1 MKPLSRRQLL
11 GLGAGAAATAALS
24 SCASPGAVSV
34 NTTPVIPAIAEGEK
48 ITLTYWSWLKD
59 LQNVA
64 DIWNAQNP
72 NVQVEA
78 VWIQGGNS
86 GGYQKMYS
94 ALAAGGGP
102 DIGQVELRQV
112 PEFLLQNGLVD
123 LSRYGAEE
131 YADQYDA
138 GLWSQVRFNDG
149 IYGIPQDSG
158 PMAFYYQTEPLEQ
171 LGAQPPAT
179 WEEWATLSAEVRNLG
194 PDTYLD
200 VFPVGDASVFTA
212 YATQA
217 GAVWFGTEGD
227 EWIINMT
234 DDLTVMVAEFFD
246 KAIDADIV
254 NTAYGA
260 YSPPWY
266 AAAAEGRAVGVTGAS
281 WGDALIQSVSGGE
294 GKWRVAP
301 MQTWGDTGFGSTYLG
316 GSTAAVLANSA
327 HPKEAL
333 DFSIWMT
340 TSPEGIDAMIE
351 NSGIGWSPATDYI
364 GEQRQQPSEF
374 FSGQNYNEEVFVPM
388 AQQQNLDWV
397 WSPLTQYTLNAL
409 GDGFRRKLTT
419 GQTLVDTLSIV
430 QKDVVNAFR
439 NKGLSVRTAES

>member
-1 MKPLSRRQLL
+1 ML
-11 GLGAGAAATAALS
+11 GLGAGAAASVALS

-34 NTTPVIPAIAEGEK
+34 NKAAVIPAADGK
-48 ITLTYWSWLKD
+48 VRLTYWSWLKD
-59 LQNVA
+59 LQNVC
-64 DIWNAQNP
+64 DVWNAENP
-72 NVQVEA
+72 DVYVEA
-78 VWIQGGNS
+78 VWIQGGTG

-123 LSRYGAEE
+123 LSRYGADE
-131 YADQYDA
+131 YADRFDE
-138 GLWSQVRFNDG
+138 GLWSQVQFNDG

-171 LGAQPPAT
+171 LGGTPPAT
-179 WEEWATLSAEVRNLG
+179 WDDWAALATEARKLG

-200 VFPVGDASVFTA
+200 VFPVADASVFTA

-217 GAVWFGTEGD
+217 GAVWFGTEGN

-234 DDLTVMVAEFFD
+234 DDATLMVADFFD
-246 KAIDADIV
+246 RAIDQDIV
-254 NTAYGA
+254 NTSFGA

-266 AAAAEGRAVGVTGAS
+266 AAAADGKILGLTSAS
-281 WGDALIQSVSGGE
+281 WGDALVQSVAGGE

-301 MQTWGDTGFGSTYLG
+301 MQRWNTGFGSSYQG

-333 DFSIWMT
+333 DFCIWMT
-340 TSPEGIDAMIE
+340 TSPEGIDAMIA

-364 GEQRQQPSEF
+364 GKDRQKPSDW

-388 AQQQNLDWV
+388 AQEQNLDWV

-409 GDGFRRKLTT
+409 GDGFRKKLTT
-419 GQTLVDTLSIV
+419 GQTLVETLSIV
-430 QKDVVNAFR
+430 QEDVVAAFR
-439 NKGLSVRTAES
+439 NKGLSARAVTA